1 MVLYLKSSTKGLAPI
16 LPVHRG
22 QQTFNFDYL
31 MSKKHVHFKSIKILG
46 SLIRHVMQD
55 TLVACKEKD
64 LSIITYVIS
73 LLE

>member
-31 MSKKHVHFKSIKILG
+31 MSKNLLSVADANMFILSLSKS
-46 SLIRHVMQD
+46 
-55 TLVACKEKD
+55 
-64 LSIITYVIS
+64 
-73 LLE
+73 